1 MRQQSFE
8 ACAAGLLEHIML
20 EPHFESALV
29 HRGTSTNTYIDLRE
43 ITTRGMIDL
52 RGFTSDRKF
61 MAAVK
66 AVLGVD
72 LPKAPRTSNTFGDV
86 KVLWLSPDQWLVLCT
101 RERAPALA
109 IALSTA
115 LSGIHS
121 LAVDVSDMRTI
132 IRLEG
137 EGCREVMM
145 KSTSLDFTDE
155 DFTPG
160 YVRRVRF
167 AEIAALFNIVED
179 NVIDVYVFRSYA
191 NYAWDFLLKAAR
203 KGSEVGLFK
212 QA

>member
-1 MRQQSFE
+1 
-8 ACAAGLLEHIML
+8 ML
-20 EPHFESALV
+20 EPFFEPALSN
-29 HRGTSTNTYIDLRE
+29 RAEPANTYVALRE

-52 RGFTSDRKF
+52 RGFASDRKF

-72 LPKAPRTSNTFGDV
+72 LPKAPRTSHSFGNI
-86 KVLWLSPDQWLVLCT
+86 KALWLSPDQWLILSA
-101 RERAPALA
+101 RDRAAELTAELTKALTG
-109 IALSTA
+109 L
-115 LSGIHS
+115 HS
-121 LAVDVSDMRTI
+121 LAVDVSDMRCI

-137 EGCREVMM
+137 EGAREVMM

-155 DFTPG
+155 DFTAG

-167 AEIAALFNIVED
+167 AEIAALFNIVEEH
-179 NVIDVYVFRSYA
+179 VIDIYVFRSYA

-212 QA
+212 KG

>member
-1 MRQQSFE
+1 
-8 ACAAGLLEHIML
+8 ML
-20 EPHFESALV
+20 EPQFESALAQ
-29 HRGTSTNTYIDLRE
+29 RTEAANTYVDLRE
-43 ITTRGMIDL
+43 ITTRGVIDL
-52 RGFTSDRKF
+52 RGLAGDRKF
-61 MAAVK
+61 MTAAK

-72 LPKAPRTSNTFGDV
+72 LPKAPRTSHSFGDV
-86 KVLWLSPDQWLVLCT
+86 KALWLSPDQWLILCS
-101 RERAPALA
+101 RDKAPALA
-109 IALSTA
+109 AELHTA
-115 LSGIHS
+115 LAGIHS

-137 EGCREVMM
+137 EGAREVMM

-167 AEIAALFNIVED
+167 AEIAALFNIVEA

-203 KGSEVGLFK
+203 LGSEVGLFK
-212 QA
+212 KG